1 MSSVSMNIRMD
12 KSIKEQAQELF
23 AEFGLD
29 MTTAINMFLRQSIRE
44 HRIPFELRINV
55 PNEDTLEA
63 IREVQQM
70 KKNPSLGKSYN
81 NVDDMMKELLA

>member
-1 MSSVSMNIRMD
+1 MNIRMD

>member
-70 KKNPSLGKSYN
+70 KKNHSLGKSYN